1 MNAAPPAY
9 RPLGLPLALAILAAP
24 GVFVWL
30 LLRPGYSGEVR
41 LGAFAYGA
49 LTILSGLT
57 RF

>member
-30 LLRPGYSGEVR
+30 LLRPGYSGQVR
-41 LGAFAYGA
+41 LGASPMA
-49 LTILSGLT
+49 
-57 RF
+57 R